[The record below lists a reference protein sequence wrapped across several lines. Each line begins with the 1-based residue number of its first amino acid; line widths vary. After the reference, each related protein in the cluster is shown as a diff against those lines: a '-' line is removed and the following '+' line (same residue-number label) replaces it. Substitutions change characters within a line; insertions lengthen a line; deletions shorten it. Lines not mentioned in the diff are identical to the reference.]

1 MTSPKVEDLP
11 ISFLPLGA
19 IIQSFTIGTQNIV
32 LGFSDESLYLSHNV
46 AYFGET
52 IGRYCNRIS
61 DGKVVG
67 LNGRDYDFVKNE
79 RGCTSL
85 HGGIVGWG
93 KRVWH
98 GPAIEQRDDHTVIQ
112 TFSLRSEDGD
122 EGFPGEVDARVRYTV
137 QRFSR
142 GEKGSRGDEEV
153 VLDVD
158 YEVQL
163 VEGQDVSET
172 IVAVTNHGFVLLSSH
187 GYSASRMRPMRA
199 LC

>member
-1 MTSPKVEDLP
+1 MASPKIEDCP

-19 IIQSFTIGTQNIV
+19 IIQSFTIGGQNIV
-32 LGFSDESLYLSHNV
+32 LGFPDESLYRSHNV
-46 AYFGET
+46 PYFGET

-67 LNGRDYDFVKNE
+67 LNSRDYEFVKNE
-79 RGCTSL
+79 RGSTSL

-98 GPAIEQRDDHTVIQ
+98 GPVIERRDDKTIQ

-122 EGFPGEVDARVRYTV
+122 QGFPGEVEARVRYTV
-137 QRFSR
+137 QKFSR

-158 YEVQL
+158 YEVRL

-172 IVAVTNHGFVLLSSH
+172 IVAVTNHGFVSCLSTSLRQ
-187 GYSASRMRPMRA
+187 YESFD
-199 LC
+199 